1 MNKFLPHF
9 SQSSLLLMLIVL
21 FSFNGCGNK
30 QMRNFNAIPPFTR
43 NHVNAVIEIPAGTNK
58 KLEYNIE
65 KKMFLAEHSNGS
77 EHFIDFLP
85 CPGNYGFVP
94 GTFLDPI
101 MGGDGD
107 PIDILILSESL
118 PTGTII
124 EVIPLLVLYFSVD
137 PEAKSPVM
145 IPKII
150 AVPASE
156 GLRIINA
163 VNYEE
168 LFDHYPDIVDIL
180 IKWFQNYNKSAGP
193 HELKA
198 MGDGEVALNEI
209 RKWDIMRF

>member
-1 MNKFLPHF
+1 MNNCLPLHW
-9 SQSSLLLMLIVL
+9 QSSLLVMLILL
-21 FSFNGCGNK
+21 FSIYGCGNK

-43 NHVNAVIEIPAGTNK
+43 EHVNAVIEIPAGTNK
-58 KLEYNIE
+58 KLEYNLE
-65 KKMFLAEHSNGS
+65 KKMFLAGQSTDS
-77 EHFIDFLP
+77 EQNIDFLP

-94 GTFLDPI
+94 GTYLDPI
-101 MGGDGD
+101 MGGNGY

-118 PTGTII
+118 PTGTMI
-124 EVIPLLVLYFSVD
+124 EVIPLLILYYTVD
-137 PEAKSPVM
+137 TGINSPVTV
-145 IPKII
+145 PKII

-168 LFDHYPDIVDIL
+168 LFDNYPDIVDIL
-180 IKWFQNYNKSAGP
+180 TKWFQNYNKDAGP

-198 MGDGEVALNEI
+198 MGDGEVAVNEI

>member
-1 MNKFLPHF
+1 MNNWLFHYR
-9 SQSSLLLMLIVL
+9 QSSLLLMLIML
-21 FSFNGCGNK
+21 FTFHGCGNK

-58 KLEYNIE
+58 KLEYNVE
-65 KKMFLAEHSNGS
+65 KKMFLSEHTNGS
-77 EHFIDFLP
+77 ENIIDFLP
-85 CPGNYGFVP
+85 SPGNYGFVP

-124 EVIPLLVLYFSVD
+124 EVIPLLILYFSVD
-137 PEAKSPVM
+137 AGTNSPVTV
-145 IPKII
+145 PKII

-168 LFDHYPDIVDIL
+168 LFDNYPDIVDIM
-180 IKWFQNYNKSAGP
+180 IKWFQNYNKEAGP
-193 HELKA
+193 FELKA